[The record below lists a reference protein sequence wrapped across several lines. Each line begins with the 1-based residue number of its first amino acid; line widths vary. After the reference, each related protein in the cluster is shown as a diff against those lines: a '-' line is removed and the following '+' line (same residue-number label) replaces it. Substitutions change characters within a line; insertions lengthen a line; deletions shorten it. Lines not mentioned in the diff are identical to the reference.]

1 MVFIQGFPVMNKAS
15 GLKYTRIYYVLLV
28 DTMIT
33 ATIMGGLGNQ
43 LFQIFAVVAA
53 ALRNH
58 DTFFFMQQQ
67 ELPGPIG
74 FQRYTHWT
82 TLLRGLRRYLT
93 PSNDTTERMFQSLP
107 RWDEIGFQYTALP
120 TETVKYPKPLRLHG
134 YFQSERYFADK
145 YAEICDMLQLREQ
158 QTWIKKLYENESW
171 SGDYSDGNPV
181 KQSRRELVSM
191 HFRIGDYLLY
201 THLHPVMTVDYYYR
215 AISHIV
221 AAALASSPTSVSSAT
236 TAYSFLVFYEPRDKE
251 IVLKHIA
258 ELKHRCATDVDGPA
272 YGRDIQFHFVRD
284 TIADWQQMLL
294 MSVCD
299 HNIIANST
307 FSWWGA
313 YFNANPGKVVCYPSV
328 WFGPGASHN
337 TRDLCPES
345 SSWVKVDATASQ

>member
-1 MVFIQGFPVMNKAS
+1 
-15 GLKYTRIYYVLLV
+15 
-28 DTMIT
+28 
-33 ATIMGGLGNQ
+33 MGGLGNQ
-43 LFQIFAVVAA
+43 LFQIFTVIAA

-67 ELPGPIG
+67 ELEGHPGHP
-74 FQRYTHWT
+74 RYTHWT
-82 TLLRGLRRYLT
+82 TLLRGLGRYLT
-93 PSNDTTERMFQSLP
+93 QSNDTTERMFQSLP
-107 RWDEIGFQYTALP
+107 RWDEIGFHYTALP

-158 QTWIKKLYENESW
+158 QNWIKQLYDNETW
-171 SGDYSDGNPV
+171 SGDYSDGTPA
-181 KQSRRELVSM
+181 KQSRRELVSI
-191 HFRIGDYLLY
+191 HFRIGDYVKNL
-201 THLHPVMTVDYYYR
+201 HIHPVMTVEYYYR

-221 AAALASSPTSVSSAT
+221 AATS
-236 TAYSFLVFYEPRDKE
+236 AYSFLVFYEPRDKE

-258 ELKHRCATDVDGPA
+258 ELKHRCATDGH
-272 YGRDIQFHFVRD
+272 DIQFHFVRD
-284 TIADWQQMLL
+284 TIPDWQQLLL

-328 WFGPGASHN
+328 WFGAGVSHD

>member
-1 MVFIQGFPVMNKAS
+1 
-15 GLKYTRIYYVLLV
+15 
-28 DTMIT
+28 MIT

-43 LFQIFAVVAA
+43 LFQIFAVIAA
-53 ALRNH
+53 ALRNN
-58 DTFFFMQQQ
+58 DTFFFMQQD
-67 ELPGPIG
+67 ELAGPIG
-74 FQRYTHWT
+74 FQRYTHWS
-82 TLLRGLRRYLT
+82 TLLRGLLRYLT

-158 QTWIKKLYENESW
+158 QTWIKQLYDNESW
-171 SGDYSDGNPV
+171 SGDYSGGNPA
-181 KQSRRELVSM
+181 QTRRELVSM

-215 AISHIV
+215 AISHII
-221 AAALASSPTSVSSAT
+221 ATASASSAASSAT
-236 TAYSFLVFYEPRDKE
+236 STAPSVPSAYSFLVFYEQRDKE
-251 IVLKHIA
+251 AVLKHIA
-258 ELKHRCATDVDGPA
+258 ELKHHFETDIHGPA
-272 YGRDIQFHFVRD
+272 YGHDIQFHFVRD
-284 TIADWQQMLL
+284 TIADWQQLLL

-328 WFGPGASHN
+328 WFGPGASHD
-337 TRDLCPES
+337 TRDLCPDS
-345 SSWVKVDATASQ
+345 SSWVKVDATA